1 MKLVKVLS
9 VFALSSLMF
18 SACSTSGPATTI
30 LNNKKSSLYNSQW
43 KLVDD
48 ENTVVKGINGDDVFI
63 TIENNEFKVNGYA
76 GCNLFHTDASL
87 DGNNVKFGPI
97 ASTKMRCPDSRIEDS
112 FLGVLDD
119 VNRYEIKG
127 NELYFYKGNMLLLKF
142 VQ

>member
-9 VFALSSLMF
+9 VFALSSLLF
-18 SACSTSGPATTI
+18 TACSTSAPSTTI
-30 LNNKKSSLYNSQW
+30 LNNKKSSLYNSEW

-48 ENTVVKGINGDDVFI
+48 ENTVVKGINGEAVFI
-63 TIENNEFKVNGYA
+63 KIENNEFKVNGYA
-76 GCNLFHTDASL
+76 GCNLFHSDATL
-87 DGNNVKFGPI
+87 DGTNIKFGPI
-97 ASTKMRCPDSRIEDS
+97 GSTKMRCPDSRIEDS
-112 FLGVLDD
+112 FLNVLDD

>member
-9 VFALSSLMF
+9 VFALSGLLF
-18 SACSTSGPATTI
+18 TACSTSGTATSI
-30 LNNKKSSLYNSQW
+30 LNTKKSSLYDSEW

-48 ENTVVKGINGDDVFI
+48 ENNIVKGFNGENVFLRI
-63 TIENNEFKVNGYA
+63 DQNDFKVSGYA
-76 GCNLFHTDASL
+76 GCNQYHSEATA
-87 DGNNVKFGPI
+87 DGNNISFAAIGR
-97 ASTKMRCPDSRIEDS
+97 TKMLCPDAKSEAA

-142 VQ
+142 FN